1 MARVTL
7 LDIPRPTPRPRPAA
21 AAAAPRRGPALP
33 EPRGP
38 ISGALVAHLRQ
49 PGLAPLP
56 GPGDRPLGEDAH
68 LALHCCY
75 ELAYRGFAGVDD
87 EREWDPLVLDLRRR
101 LEAAV
106 LTDLRANVPL
116 PDSAAPDAVIEWLRD
131 TARPGEGFSLSGF
144 MAEEGT
150 LDQLRELCV
159 HRSAYQRKEADPH
172 TWALPRLHG
181 EAKAALVEIQADEY
195 GGGQRTEMHA
205 EIFADTMDEL
215 GLDPAYGAYLDRI
228 PGVTLATGNVISLF
242 GLHRRWRGALV
253 GHLALFEMT
262 SVGPMARYAAAADRL
277 VGTDRSRRF
286 YAVHVEADEHHQV
299 IALDRMVAGLLAD
312 EPELGLDVAFGAGA
326 LMLVERRFTEHVT
339 AAWNAGRSS
348 LLSPAAATWR
358 RVG

>member
-1 MARVTL
+1 MTL
-7 LDIPRPTPRPRPAA
+7 LDIPRPSPRPRRAAPAA
-21 AAAAPRRGPALP
+21 SRGPALP

-49 PGLAPLP
+49 PGRGPLP

-75 ELAYRGFAGVDD
+75 ELSYRGFAGVDD
-87 EREWDPLVLDLRRR
+87 EQEWDPVVLDLRGR

-106 LTDLRANVPL
+106 LADLRTAVPL
-116 PDSAAPDAVIEWLRD
+116 PASSAPDAVVEWLRD
-131 TARPGEGFSLSGF
+131 TALPGDGPSLSGY

-150 LDQLRELCV
+150 LEQLRELCI
-159 HRSAYQRKEADPH
+159 HRSAYQLKEADPH

-181 EAKAALVEIQADEY
+181 EAKAAMVEIQADEY
-195 GGGQRTEMHA
+195 GGGRRAEMHA
-205 EIFADTMDEL
+205 ELFAETMDEL
-215 GLDPAYGAYLDRI
+215 DLDPSYGAYLDRI
-228 PGVTLATGNVISLF
+228 PGVTLATNNVISLF

-262 SVGPMARYAAAADRL
+262 SVGPMARYAAAIDRL
-277 VGTDRSRRF
+277 VGTARAARF

-299 IALDRMVAGLLAD
+299 VALDQMVAGLLAE
-312 EPELGLDVAFGAGA
+312 EPELGPDVAFGAGA

-339 AAWNAGRSS
+339 ASWAAGRSS
-348 LLSPAAATWR
+348 LLAPAAAAWR